1 MVRVSEEEREHGRR
15 AIHQKEVT
23 FAEWL
28 GAQNRGAVMDIG
40 NSPPASGLWRIDLP
54 WL

>member
-28 GAQNRGAVMDIG
+28 GAQNGGAVMDIG
-40 NSPPASGLWRIDLP
+40 NSPPPPGLWPLAN
-54 WL
+54 